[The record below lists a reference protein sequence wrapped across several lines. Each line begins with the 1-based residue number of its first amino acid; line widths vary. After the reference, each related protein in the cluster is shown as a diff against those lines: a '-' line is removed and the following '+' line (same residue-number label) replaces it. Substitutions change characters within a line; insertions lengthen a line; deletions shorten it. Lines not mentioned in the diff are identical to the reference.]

1 MTRPSGAA
9 FCDDA
14 AMTSLQTEGSMVALQ
29 AVTRKSTQM
38 TTDFDAIIIGA
49 GVGGLYAIHRLRK
62 LGLKVRA
69 FEAGG
74 DVGGTWYW
82 NRYPGCRCDVES
94 MEYSYS
100 FSDELQ
106 QEWRWPERYGT
117 QPEILRY
124 INHVADRF
132 DLRRDIEFNTRV
144 KEAVFDSET
153 NKWTI
158 KTDKGSP
165 VTARFCIMATGN
177 LSTPRT
183 PSLPGLESFKG
194 EWYHT
199 GLWPHEGV
207 DFAGLRVGVIGTGS
221 SGVQS
226 IPIIAKQAKHL
237 YVFQRTANFSLPAR
251 NAPMDPTKERS
262 HKAHY
267 PERRRA
273 AFDTPFGIAGYPPPV
288 KSALD
293 ATEEERLRAYEAKW
307 AEGGSIS
314 YLYSFT
320 DLLTNKQSNE
330 TASEFVHR
338 KIRATVKDPKTAELL
353 CPNDHPIGTK
363 RLILDTDYYETYNR
377 DNVTLVDIRHK
388 PIKEITPTGLRT
400 DDGDYALDAIV
411 FATGFDAMTG
421 AMKEIDIHT
430 DAGMSVR
437 EKWEDGPRT
446 YLGIMIAGFPNLFM
460 ITGPQSPGVKS
471 QMILAC
477 EQHVDWIADCVQYLR
492 DHRFS
497 RIEAEQDAEDAWV
510 QHNNEVADRTLY
522 PLANSWYVGAN
533 IPGKPRVFMPY
544 VGGVAAYKRKCDEIA
559 ARDYEGFRLGASVEQ
574 QRFAA
579 D

>member
-1 MTRPSGAA
+1 MSVG
-9 FCDDA
+9 
-14 AMTSLQTEGSMVALQ
+14 TSES
-29 AVTRKSTQM
+29 RR
-38 TTDFDAIIIGA
+38 FDAIIVGA
-49 GVGGLYAIHRLRK
+49 GVGGLYAIYRLRK
-62 LGLKVRA
+62 LGLKLCV

-74 DVGGTWYW
+74 GVGGTWYW

-94 MEYSYS
+94 LEYSYS

-106 QEWRWPERYGT
+106 QEWHWPERYGT

-132 DLRRDIEFNTRV
+132 DLRRDIQFNTRI
-144 KEAVFDSET
+144 KEAVFDSRT
-153 NKWTI
+153 STWTVT
-158 KTDKGSP
+158 TDKGDTA
-165 VTARFCIMATGN
+165 TARYCIMATGN

-183 PSLPGLESFKG
+183 PNVPGLESFQGK
-194 EWYHT
+194 WYHT

-207 DFAGLRVGVIGTGS
+207 DFTGLRVGVIGTGS

-251 NAPMDPTKERS
+251 NAPMRPDKES
-262 HKAHY
+262 THKAQY

-273 AFDTPFGIAGYPPPV
+273 AFDTPFGIAGYPPPA
-288 KSALD
+288 KSALE

-307 AEGGSIS
+307 VEGGSIS
-314 YLYSFT
+314 FLYSFT
-320 DLLTNKQSNE
+320 DLLINKESNE
-330 TASEFVHR
+330 TASEFVRR
-338 KIRATVKDPKTAELL
+338 KIRATVRDPNTADLL

-377 DNVTLVDIRHK
+377 ENVTLVDIRTK
-388 PIKEITPTGLRT
+388 PIQEITLTGLRT
-400 DDGDYALDAIV
+400 ADADYSLDAIV

-421 AMKEIDIHT
+421 AMKEIDIRT
-430 DAGMSVR
+430 DAGLSIR
-437 EKWEDGPRT
+437 AKWEYGPRT

-477 EQHVDWIADCVQYLR
+477 EQHVDWIANCLR
-492 DHRFS
+492 HLHDRGHT
-497 RIEAEQDAEDAWV
+497 RIEAEEDAEDAWV

-522 PLANSWYVGAN
+522 HLANSWYVGAN

-544 VGGVAAYKRKCDEIA
+544 VGGVTAYKKKCDEVA
-559 ARDYEGFRLGASVEQ
+559 AGGYEGFRLGISPEG
-574 QRFAA
+574 QRSAA

>member
-1 MTRPSGAA
+1 MSAR
-9 FCDDA
+9 
-14 AMTSLQTEGSMVALQ
+14 TSEPAT
-29 AVTRKSTQM
+29 
-38 TTDFDAIIIGA
+38 FDAIVVGA
-49 GVGGLYAIHRLRK
+49 GVGGLRAIHRLRK
-62 LGLKVRA
+62 LDLKVRA

-74 DVGGTWYW
+74 GVGGTWYW

-94 MEYSYS
+94 LEYSYS

-106 QEWRWPERYGT
+106 QEWHWPERYGT

-124 INHVADRF
+124 IDHVADRF

-144 KEAVFDSET
+144 KQAVFDSDT
-153 NKWTI
+153 NMWTVT
-158 KTDKGSP
+158 TDKGTAA
-165 VTARFCIMATGN
+165 TARFCVMATGN

-183 PSLPGLESFKG
+183 PNYPGLQSFKG
-194 EWYHT
+194 KWYHT

-207 DFAGLRVGVIGTGS
+207 DFTGLRVGVIGTGS

-251 NAPMDPTKERS
+251 NAPMNRDKES
-262 HKAHY
+262 AHKAHY

-273 AFDTPFGIAGYPPPV
+273 AFDTPFGIAGYPAPV

-293 ATEEERLRAYEAKW
+293 ATEEERLCAYEAKW

-314 YLYSFT
+314 FLYSFT
-320 DLLTNKQSNE
+320 DLLINGESNE
-330 TASEFVHR
+330 TASEFVRR
-338 KIRATVKDPKTAELL
+338 KIRATLKDPKTAELL

-377 DNVTLVDIRHK
+377 DNVTLVDIRGR
-388 PIKEITPTGLRT
+388 PIEEITSTGLRT
-400 DDGDYALDAIV
+400 ADTDYALDAIV

-430 DAGMSVR
+430 DAGVSIR
-437 EKWEDGPRT
+437 EKWEHGPRT

-477 EQHVDWIADCVQYLR
+477 EQHVDWIADCIQYLR
-492 DHRFS
+492 DHAFS
-497 RIEAEQDAEDAWV
+497 RIEAEEDAEDAWV
-510 QHNNEVADRTLY
+510 RHNNEVADRTLY

-544 VGGVAAYKRKCDEIA
+544 VGGVAAYKKKCDEIA
-559 ARDYEGFRLGASVEQ
+559 ASGYEGFRMGVSVQ
-574 QRFAA
+574 DQRLAA